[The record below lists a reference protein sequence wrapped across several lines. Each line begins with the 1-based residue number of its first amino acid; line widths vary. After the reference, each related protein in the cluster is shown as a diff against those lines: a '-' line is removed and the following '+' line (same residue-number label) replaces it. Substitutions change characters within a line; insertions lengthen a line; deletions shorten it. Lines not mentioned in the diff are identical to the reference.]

1 MIDLAQLYNLGLA
14 YNIDIF
20 SGITLPE
27 GSPLEL
33 DVIKNTIMEKCGQN
47 IPMYADPSV
56 MASAITVWSA
66 KNQYTF
72 KHIAKILEAEYSPIE
87 NYDRFEQYTDL
98 HDKNTNEGISGSS
111 SKNENT
117 KSSANSKITDDR
129 YTTHS
134 GTDRTQDER
143 LTSADNASTYQP
155 DNSGTSS
162 ITHGE
167 NIREQ
172 GNGTNKTDGSS
183 DKNITGKNTTDRK
196 VNEAEEVTHD
206 AHLHGNIGV
215 TTANQMQTEEYEF
228 LRKYNPYN
236 FIAGLFENELTLYVF

>member
-1 MIDLAQLYNLGLA
+1 MIDLAQLYNLGLT

-72 KHIAKILEAEYSPIE
+72 RHIAKILLAEYSPIE
-87 NYDRFEQYTDL
+87 NYDRFEQFTDL
-98 HDKNTNEGISGSS
+98 HDKNTNEDVSGTS
-111 SKNENT
+111 SKDEKS
-117 KSSANSKITDDR
+117 KSSANSKINEDKF
-129 YTTHS
+129 TTHS
-134 GTDRTQDER
+134 GTDRTEDER
-143 LTSADNASTYQP
+143 LTSADNASSYQP
-155 DNSGTSS
+155 DNSGSSS

-172 GNGTNKTDGSS
+172 GNASNNTTGSADKTT
-183 DKNITGKNTTDRK
+183 TGKNSTDRNVK
-196 VNEAEEVTHD
+196 EAEEITHD

-215 TTANQMQTEEYEF
+215 TTATAMQTEEYEM